1 MHFTVFTTHMITC
14 KSYSRH
20 FIYLFTFFTDLVEFT
35 SGWVRLFLEIRIISW
50 YIWMHLHYLLH
61 AFWLI
66 TGRRDKDIEGPE
78 TFEQTSFVVWAL
90 FKRKDISFGHSIEFV
105 ENYRYKFRL
114 LLELWLNKDRGKKVY
129 PKIALWL
136 VWM

>member
-1 MHFTVFTTHMITC
+1 M
-14 KSYSRH
+14 
-20 FIYLFTFFTDLVEFT
+20 
-35 SGWVRLFLEIRIISW
+35 
-50 YIWMHLHYLLH
+50 
-61 AFWLI
+61 
-66 TGRRDKDIEGPE
+66 DIEGPE

-90 FKRKDISFGHSIEFV
+90 FKRKDLSFGHSIEFV

-129 PKIALWL
+129 PKIALRL